1 MSAASALR
9 PSAELSASIH
19 NQSNQLFHQKDY
31 DAERSE
37 CHALTTLRDR
47 AYDPGNPD
55 RQSIATNQYP

>member
-9 PSAELSASIH
+9 PSAELSDGIH
-19 NQSNQLFHQKDY
+19 NQSNQLFNQEDY
-31 DAERSE
+31 GTERVE

-47 AYDPGNPD
+47 AYDPGNLD